1 MSPCPVSSAHLFKDS
16 KFRCNALPVRGIRS
30 VYLSTIRA
38 ENHIWKSRR
47 KMITLKFMRL
57 SFARPIFSQPLTRF
71 SCFPRVTCTYAPPP
85 VPTYYPN
92 SLHIT
97 PVPST
102 LPQAPF
108 ALAPSAADHAHNPH
122 RPLSTTYIY
131 TLSASAPPS
140 TLRHEITNLPFGK
153 RSRPLH
159 HFSARNRHIFTP
171 LHSLLP
177 LDNYSSICRFLPLI
191 GISHFQ
197 YLSKKIIVII
207 TVISDKITQQHPI
220 SNKHAPF
227 WSIITCRI
235 MRIIDFHPYFL

>member
-1 MSPCPVSSAHLFKDS
+1 MRDLFFPSPSHVFPAFP
-16 KFRCNALPVRGIRS
+16 ALPV
-30 VYLSTIRA
+30 
-38 ENHIWKSRR
+38 
-47 KMITLKFMRL
+47 
-57 SFARPIFSQPLTRF
+57 LTR
-71 SCFPRVTCTYAPPP
+71 PP

-102 LPQAPF
+102 LPQV
-108 ALAPSAADHAHNPH
+108 PSAADLAHNPH